1 MKTCHK
7 CKIEQPLDNFVNNKN
22 SKDGKHSACKSCVKV
37 YQQSIKDKLRAYQQQ
52 YQAVYRKENAK
63 ELLEYTKQW
72 QKENRDKTRAYALKS
87 SRRPEAKLR
96 QKEYMRTYNKLWR
109 QRNPEKF
116 KASVARYNAKLKAKR
131 QNGQ

>member
-7 CKIEQPLDNFVNNKN
+7 CKIEQPLDNFVNNKRSN
-22 SKDGKHSACKSCVKV
+22 DGKHSTCKSCVKE
-37 YQQSIKDKLRAYQQQ
+37 YQQSIKDKLRAYQHE
-52 YQAVYRKENAK
+52 YQAKYRKENAA
-63 ELLEYTKQW
+63 ELKEYTKQW
-72 QKENRDKTRAYALKS
+72 QEENRDKTRAYALKS

-109 QRNPEKF
+109 QRNPEKW
-116 KASVARYNAKLKAKR
+116 KESVRKYNEKLRLKR

>member
-72 QKENRDKTRAYALKS
+72 QKENRDKTRVYALKS

-131 QNGQ
+131 QNG